1 MHSILSIFQDSK
13 ASTSSASS
21 IPVVTQPEGPERSGW
36 GGQLEFILT
45 LVGFAVGLGN
55 VWRFPYLA
63 YSNGGGKKS
72 VVAYLSACF
81 ISCMPS
87 TSVWNMELPRQSHHN
102 GYSLWGHNK
111 WNTTHKNKMR
121 ATCYVNYLLH
131 FYGISTMTYYR
142 NISKFL
148 LFQWCQKEPVQILQ
162 LSSIFMI
169 LKYFKIYDTLG
180 LITQAEIISGSFSQF
195 FIELGAQ
202 NFSG

>member
-1 MHSILSIFQDSK
+1 MRNWTQIKHFFPFANIWVLMREVCGTAKWNVTDSLALSTCTVFDRFFQDSK

-72 VVAYLSACF
+72 VVTYLSACF
-81 ISCMPS
+81 IFCMPS
-87 TSVWNMELPRQSHHN
+87 TSVWNMELPWQSHHN

-111 WNTTHKNKMR
+111 WNTTHKNKIR

-131 FYGISTMTYYR
+131 FYGISTMTHYR

-148 LFQWCQKEPVQILQ
+148 L
-162 LSSIFMI
+162 
-169 LKYFKIYDTLG
+169 
-180 LITQAEIISGSFSQF
+180 A
-195 FIELGAQ
+195 
-202 NFSG
+202 